1 MKLTEVASLG
11 LQRLSCNKNHGVMV
25 LDSFLLYTFL
35 VKSKNPFKILADA
48 EPRLWRGEA
57 KNSSCMVWRCV
68 LVKIR
73 TFFQENPD
81 ADF

>member
-1 MKLTEVASLG
+1 MELSSLP
-11 LQRLSCNKNHGVMV
+11 
-25 LDSFLLYTFL
+25 LYTIL
-35 VKSKNPFKILADA
+35 AKSKNPFKILADA

-57 KNSSCMVWRCV
+57 ENSPCINWRCV

-73 TFFQENPD
+73 TYFRENPD